1 MRRRGDLD
9 QKPLGKTGET
19 ISGIGLGCVTF
30 GREIDEEQS
39 YRIMD
44 YAVEK
49 GITFFDTAE
58 GYGGGNAREG
68 RLATGID
75 DVREMTAE
83 VSSSERIIGTWI
95 KANGIRD
102 QITICTK
109 VGSGGSPENVKAK
122 LAASLDRLQIDRT
135 DVYKMHSPD
144 ESVPI
149 AETLGALDAEVRAGL
164 VGCIGG
170 SNYDGAQVQ
179 EALDASAAHG
189 YARFEITQPIY
200 NLAHPEHA
208 VDLFPICEKEEI
220 AVTPYSPLG
229 AGFLAGKYTRG
240 DRQAIPTRTRFDTA
254 PGHIDVYFSDR
265 NFNVVEALQAKS
277 KEIGVSMVKLAM
289 AWAMTHSAVTAVLVG
304 ARETRHIDNALEA
317 YDMGLDPG
325 LRSEMSAWD

>member
-1 MRRRGDLD
+1 MD
-9 QKPLGKTGET
+9 QKPLGKTGKT

-58 GYGGGNAREG
+58 GYGGGNARDG
-68 RLATGID
+68 RLATGIN
-75 DVREMTAE
+75 DVRETTGE
-83 VSSSERIIGTWI
+83 ISSSERIIGTWM

-109 VGSGGSPENVKAK
+109 VGSGGSPENIKEK
-122 LAASLDRLQIDRT
+122 LTASLGRLQIAQT

-149 AETLGALDAEVRAGL
+149 AETLCALDAEVKAGR

-170 SNYDGAQVQ
+170 SNYGGAQMR
-179 EALDASAAHG
+179 EALNASAAHG

-200 NLAHPEHA
+200 NLACPEHE
-208 VDLFPICEKEEI
+208 VDLFSICEEEEI

-240 DRQAIPTRTRFDTA
+240 DRSAIPNRTRFDTA
-254 PGHIDVYFSDR
+254 PGHIDIYFSDR
-265 NFNVVEALQAKS
+265 NFNVVESLRAKS
-277 KEIGVSMVKLAM
+277 KEIGVSMVRLAM

-317 YDMGLDPG
+317 YDMGLDPDM
-325 LRSEMSAWD
+325 RAEMSAWE